1 MRLDLEKNQ
10 RIILDSNVILTL
22 DKENTEFLKE
32 PFLKYLKD
40 NGLSCFLLDTVA
52 NKVKTISDQKI
63 VQNAQD
69 IFRSLKASM
78 VVEIINTGRKNDD
91 EAIGILTKTSK
102 IPLFLVTNSL
112 DNARNL
118 LQNTL
123 ASHKAYFLE
132 KGELKAWNLQEIEKL
147 DSHQKGE
154 EPREGLEETEVQAPK
169 EKALGTEVL
178 LISFII
184 DNSAVLKGERLLKL
198 REAFKSYESQLIKN
212 DLTKRIKYSIT
223 VFDNLNPLII
233 KKYNDVNF
241 DFDKLF
247 ARGVPVLGEAIVTS
261 LDDLNKTMKTE
272 STKTKL
278 YKPWVIILT
287 GGENFGECDN
297 ACTLIN
303 NLCIAKSISYF
314 PFSLVN
320 DELSPQLID
329 FKKIK
334 KPMTIADD
342 NYKALFKWLIDFS
355 LLRIKTASTEGLALN
370 PKTFEGWT
378 IK

>member
-1 MRLDLEKNQ
+1 ME
-10 RIILDSNVILTL
+10 
-22 DKENTEFLKE
+22 
-32 PFLKYLKD
+32 
-40 NGLSCFLLDTVA
+40 
-52 NKVKTISDQKI
+52 
-63 VQNAQD
+63 
-69 IFRSLKASM
+69 
-78 VVEIINTGRKNDD
+78 
-91 EAIGILTKTSK
+91 
-102 IPLFLVTNSL
+102 
-112 DNARNL
+112 
-118 LQNTL
+118 
-123 ASHKAYFLE
+123 
-132 KGELKAWNLQEIEKL
+132 
-147 DSHQKGE
+147 
-154 EPREGLEETEVQAPK
+154 
-169 EKALGTEVL
+169 TEVL

-212 DLTKRIKYSIT
+212 DLTNRIKYSIT

-261 LDDLNKTMKTE
+261 LDDLNKTMKAE
-272 STKTKL
+272 SPKTKL

-303 NLCIAKSISYF
+303 NLCTTKAISYF